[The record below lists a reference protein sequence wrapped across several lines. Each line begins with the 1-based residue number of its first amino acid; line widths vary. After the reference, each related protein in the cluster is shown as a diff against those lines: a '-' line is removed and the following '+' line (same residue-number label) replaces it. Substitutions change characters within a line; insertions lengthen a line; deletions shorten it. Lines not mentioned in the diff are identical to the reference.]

1 MCGGAVR
8 AGPRAGMVPA
18 GSVPTMAHPRRFRF
32 GIQLS
37 TAPSGAEWAALARRA
52 EDLGYSTLFMPDHF
66 GDQLAPVPAL
76 MAAADATTELKL
88 GALVFDNDYK
98 HPVVLAKELATV
110 DRLSG
115 GRVEVGL
122 GAGWMASDYEQSGI
136 SMDPAG
142 VRVSRMEEG
151 IAVLKGCF
159 GAGPFSYEGDHY
171 RITSY
176 DGLPKPLQDPPPLL
190 IGGGAR
196 RVLSIAAR
204 EADIVGINP
213 SIHSGQVDAAA
224 AQDGASAQTD
234 KKLAWVK
241 EAAGDRYDDIE
252 INLLQFAGIVTD
264 DREGTA
270 EMMAP
275 LFGLPPEELGVYPHA
290 CIGSVE
296 QICDDLRARRERWD
310 ASYIV
315 FQGDTMEPMA
325 PVVAA
330 LRDT

>member
-1 MCGGAVR
+1 
-8 AGPRAGMVPA
+8 
-18 GSVPTMAHPRRFRF
+18 MAHPRRFRF

-37 TAPSGAEWAALARRA
+37 TAPDAAGWAEQARLA
-52 EDLGYSTLFMPDHF
+52 EDLGYDTLFLPDHF

-76 MAAADATTELKL
+76 MAAADATTELRL

-98 HPVVLAKELATV
+98 HPVVLAKELATI

-136 SMDPAG
+136 PMDPPG
-142 VRVSRMEEG
+142 VRVDRLEEG
-151 IAVLKGCF
+151 IAVVKGCF
-159 GAGPFSYEGDHY
+159 GPGPFSFEGRHY
-171 RITSY
+171 RITGY
-176 DGLPKPLQDPPPLL
+176 DGLPKPVQTPPPLI

-224 AQDGASAQTD
+224 AQDGAAARTD
-234 KKLAWVK
+234 QKVEWVR
-241 EAAGDRYDDIE
+241 EAAGDRYADLE
-252 INLLQFAGIVTD
+252 LNLLQFAGIVTD
-264 DREGTA
+264 DRAGTA

-275 LFGLPPEELGVYPHA
+275 LFGLPPEEVETYPHA
-290 CIGSVE
+290 CIGTVDQIVE
-296 QICDDLRARRERWD
+296 DLQARRERWD
-310 ASYIV
+310 VSYIV
-315 FQGDTMEPMA
+315 FQGDAMEPMG
-325 PVVAA
+325 PVVAR
-330 LRDT
+330 LRGT